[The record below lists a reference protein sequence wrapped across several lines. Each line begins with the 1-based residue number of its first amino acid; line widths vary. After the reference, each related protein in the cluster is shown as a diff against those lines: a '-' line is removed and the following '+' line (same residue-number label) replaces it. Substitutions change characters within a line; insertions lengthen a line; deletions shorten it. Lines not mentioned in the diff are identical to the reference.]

1 MVSSFV
7 LAVICAVWTLT
18 ALLAVFDHSFELL
31 QALFVVVES
40 GLLFEIDAEQGRQK
54 WILVVQQSARI
65 SVFTGVFEE
74 PIKLLC

>member
-1 MVSSFV
+1 
-7 LAVICAVWTLT
+7 
-18 ALLAVFDHSFELL
+18 
-31 QALFVVVES
+31 VVVES